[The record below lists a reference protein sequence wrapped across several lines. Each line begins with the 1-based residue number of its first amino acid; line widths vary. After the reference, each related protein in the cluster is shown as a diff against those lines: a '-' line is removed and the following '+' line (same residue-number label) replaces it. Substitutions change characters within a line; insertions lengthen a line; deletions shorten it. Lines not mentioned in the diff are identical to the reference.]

1 MLFLLAFILPVVVTA
16 QDCTPLDPTFP
27 DCLDPDSPVPI
38 DDGVIVL
45 LIAGVL
51 AGVFYI
57 RNQQTSSLSDRKK
70 L

>member
-1 MLFLLAFILPVVVTA
+1 MWFLLILILPVLVTA

-45 LIAGVL
+45 LVAGIL
-51 AGVFYI
+51 TGVFFI
-57 RNQQTSSLSDRKK
+57 RRQQTSSLSDR
-70 L
+70 

>member
-1 MLFLLAFILPVVVTA
+1 MLFLLVLILPVLVTA

-45 LIAGVL
+45 LVAGILTGVYLIKKKEKVL
-51 AGVFYI
+51 F
-57 RNQQTSSLSDRKK
+57 Q
-70 L
+70 